1 MTNSELI
8 NSRYGQQPTSRK
20 TIWVLAI
27 SGLVAIVSFA
37 AWVAFSQERLSHTDV
52 GFSVKDE
59 WHTEVTFD
67 VNKNAGDVVACNVQA
82 LNQQYGIVGWKEVV
96 VPTEQSAARITT
108 TINTTERAVTALVH
122 GCEIR

>member
-8 NSRYGQQPTSRK
+8 KSRYGQQPTSRK

-82 LNQQYGIVGWKEVV
+82 LNQQYGIVGWKEVM
-96 VPTEQSAARITT
+96 VPTDQTAARITT